1 MAECVIYNPAA
12 GRGLAR
18 KLVERLRRRSGPTIK
33 LLPTTRPGHGTEL
46 AERAVAAGHS
56 TVIAAGGDGTVHE
69 VANGVIRAGRPDVVF
84 GVWPIGSANDYAYAL
99 GVGPDW
105 PLHPGRRG
113 KLSVQAVDVGRIT
126 GGGRVEYFVNGIG
139 LGFNSAVT
147 LESRRVPRLRG
158 MALYGLAFVRAV
170 WRHFHSPPLA
180 ITLDDKTQGSG
191 TLAFT
196 VNLGQREGGF
206 LVTPRAKLDDG
217 WFDYVHAGPLTRWQ
231 ALTMLPRI
239 ATGTLPDDNPLIR
252 QGRARTVKIR
262 SDSPL
267 RVHLDGEFFCQPD
280 DGIHEVMVEL
290 LPGALRVL
298 RNAEA
303 SRGG

>member
-1 MAECVIYNPAA
+1 MTECVIYNPAA

-18 KLVERLRRRSGPTIK
+18 RLVERLRRARGPTID
-33 LLPTTRPGHGTEL
+33 LLPTTSPGHGCEL

-56 TVIAAGGDGTVHE
+56 AIIAAGGDGTVHE
-69 VANGVIRAGRPDVVF
+69 VANGVLRAGRPDVVF

-99 GVGPDW
+99 GVGQNW
-105 PLHPGRRG
+105 PLKPGWRAKLGVRG
-113 KLSVQAVDVGRIT
+113 VDVGRIAS
-126 GGGRVEYFVNGIG
+126 GGRVEYFVNGMG

-147 LESRRVPRLRG
+147 LESRRITRLRG
-158 MALYGLAFVRAV
+158 MALYGLAFVQAV

-180 ITLDDKTQGSG
+180 ITLDDKTQELQ

-231 ALTMLPRI
+231 ALRMLPRI
-239 ATGTLPDDNPLIR
+239 ATGTLPDDDPHIR
-252 QGRARTVKIR
+252 QGQCRFVKVR
-262 SDSPL
+262 SNRPL
-267 RVHLDGEFFCQPD
+267 RIHLDGEFYCHPD
-280 DGIHEVMVEL
+280 DGIHEVTVEL
-290 LPGALRVL
+290 LRGALNVL
-298 RNAEA
+298 RCADA
-303 SRGG
+303 S